1 MADGPW
7 LRNPFIGSVPVAHRS
22 PFVGHQR
29 DQCTRDDQRIAAIDY
44 LSRLT
49 RHRAFTERRRK
60 GGSITSPS
68 LPRRIP
74 PVVVAFPTV
83 AGAEPAERD
92 TAPVA
97 ARASQT
103 VTPT

>member
-1 MADGPW
+1 MSFTINRAGRT
-7 LRNPFIGSVPVAHRS
+7 LVGLVAFLGACGQH
-22 PFVGHQR
+22 
-29 DQCTRDDQRIAAIDY
+29 A
-44 LSRLT
+44 
-49 RHRAFTERRRK
+49 RK
-60 GGSITSPS
+60 SISTTGGSITSSS
-68 LPRRIP
+68 LRSKLP

-103 VTPT
+103 VIPT

>member
-1 MADGPW
+1 VMSFTINRAG
-7 LRNPFIGSVPVAHRS
+7 RTPVEL
-22 PFVGHQR
+22 V
-29 DQCTRDDQRIAAIDY
+29 
-44 LSRLT
+44 
-49 RHRAFTERRRK
+49 AFLEACGQQARK
-60 GGSITSPS
+60 LISTTGGSITSPS

-103 VTPT
+103 VIPT